1 MNRATLGISLA
12 SLLLASV
19 AAIAG
24 APIVVDQ
31 IHRSFSKQDLHV
43 SRGQIVRFTNV
54 DDFLH
59 QIYIDNPAFKISSDE
74 QPPGRSVDIT
84 FPVKGTFEV
93 RCEMHPKMMMS
104 VTVD

>member
-1 MNRATLGISLA
+1 MSRTKLGIA
-12 SLLLASV
+12 VAALLLTSV
-19 AAIAG
+19 VAMAG

-31 IHRSFSKQDLHV
+31 IHRSFSKPDLRV
-43 SRGQIVRFTNV
+43 SRGQTVRFNNV
-54 DDFLH
+54 DEFLH

-74 QPPGRSVDIT
+74 QKPGQSVDIT

-93 RCEMHPKMMMS
+93 RCEIHPKMLMS

>member
-1 MNRATLGISLA
+1 MNRSRLGISLA
-12 SLLLASV
+12 ALLLTSV
-19 AAIAG
+19 AATAG

-43 SRGQIVRFTNV
+43 SRGQTVRFNNV
-54 DDFLH
+54 DEFLH

-74 QPPGRSVDIT
+74 QPPGQSVDIT

-93 RCEMHPKMMMS
+93 RCEIHPKMLMS